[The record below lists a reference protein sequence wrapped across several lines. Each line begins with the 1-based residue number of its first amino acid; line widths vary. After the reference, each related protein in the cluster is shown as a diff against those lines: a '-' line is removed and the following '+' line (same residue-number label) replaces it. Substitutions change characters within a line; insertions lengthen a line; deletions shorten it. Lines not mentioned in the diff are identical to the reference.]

1 MITLE
6 DYGVILRQL
15 SHDRIETVRQWRNH
29 PKIQQYMEYREEI
42 TPEMQER
49 WYQRIS
55 NKNNYFFILEYCG
68 KCVGLINIRDIDKNR
83 TYGESGIFIW
93 DDDVLRS
100 GVAVKAGLTM
110 YDFAFNDL
118 NLDYLVA
125 HIYNTNPASI
135 KYHAKFGFK
144 LSKIKNNLNIPV
156 NQLYKLT
163 KEDYLKLTDEDKYRI
178 AKITPPICYSND
190 L

>member
-55 NKNNYFFILEYCG
+55 NKNNYFFIVEYCG

-144 LSKIKNNLNIPV
+144 LSEIKLNLNIPV

-163 KEDYLKLTDEDKYRI
+163 KEDYLKLTDEEKYRT
-178 AKITPPICYSND
+178 AKITPPH
-190 L
+190 LL